1 MKHIEHKTIFFWA
14 ITIAFILSLLIIFLI
29 PFIFESFE
37 DLSFRL
43 LIAFSIFFGTL
54 IIILLIILF
63 KKEET
68 QEVIREKI
76 AKKELEKE
84 HKKVI
89 NRKIKSLK
97 QKFNNA
103 IKIVRKSS
111 LYKFKSKYELPWYL
125 VMGEKNEGKTTF
137 IESSELDF
145 PINYE
150 DKYINEEDESF
161 KWYFAEH
168 AVFVDLPGN
177 YVSQKENP
185 EDTIIWNYFLKF
197 FIKRRWRRPINGII
211 LSISVDTLLGKNI
224 KELDNFAKN
233 LRDRFDELSKAFM
246 SSIPIYLVI
255 TKSDKIEGF
264 NEYFNSINSDEKDE
278 IFGITFK
285 EENINSSM
293 VKEEF
298 EDLLKRLNS
307 SLLDKMHFEWDALNK
322 GKIFLF
328 GEKISELFVKT
339 SLFIDMCFSQTRYR
353 KSLMLR
359 GVYFTSV
366 TSDYK
371 NKNQTKSLFIKNL
384 LANII
389 FPESHIIKID
399 DNYKKR
405 IKRNQIFTYLIS
417 VIFIITISFY
427 MINGF
432 IKINDNLTQL
442 EKDYQEYLNIRK
454 NITPFKDFKESI
466 GLFSSLENIRKK
478 EEQISDKNLLNFLFF
493 KFDDRTEKL
502 KQLYHEDLI
511 NIFLPRVVS
520 QIESDIR
527 YGLIDFD
534 KTWDSTKAYLMMK
547 ILEKRDSKYLKNYMI
562 TSWKKAYNNEDSLQK
577 ELNYHWGNLLNLDF
591 VIEGINEDLLKEA
604 RGRLVDKSA
613 ELLTYEDWKNRLSN
627 NDLKDMSF
635 SNILENNTLFSGI
648 DYKIPALFTKEGY
661 ERIIKEGRKT
671 LNEILLNNW
680 VIGKKINL
688 SDTEKEEYYNRII
701 TLYLADY
708 KKYWY
713 EAINELNIIGYN
725 EMGSLSNQLAVLS
738 SLDSPVI
745 TILKTIK
752 QNTELYSPS
761 ENIKNSSLEK
771 LATKIPTESLE
782 IFDIKNIKSL
792 RDSFKVFNELLD
804 ENYQPKGALVT
815 LISEFNKTY
824 QTMSL
829 LNSAIDF
836 EADSFKIVSQ
846 RIQGKGVPMVLQLNL
861 VPPQVKKWYEM
872 VIRSNW
878 KLLLKASKSYINEK
892 YKEDVYRYYNERLK
906 GKYPLKKD
914 SNTFVK
920 IDDFNEFFKENGIL
934 DEFYNKYVSDFIQIN
949 YGNSTFSLKN
959 IDGDTVNFSKDFVQN
974 LLKAEKLRKVFFKND
989 KSFGIVSSLKPHD
1002 LGNNLATMEFFY
1014 DGNTIYYEHGPIL
1027 NQKIVWP
1034 PQTLDNRIKFNLY
1047 DLVNNIVL
1055 ETNMDNDWGLFKF
1068 IERLEF
1074 IQQSNNSAILTYDKE
1089 GYKSSLM
1096 LDGYINSLF
1105 VKNSPLRFSLKE
1117 EL

>member
-1 MKHIEHKTIFFWA
+1 MNHTEPKVIFFWA
-14 ITIAFILSLLIIFLI
+14 IAIAFILALSIIFLT
-29 PFIFESFE
+29 PFIFESFQ

-54 IIILLIILF
+54 IIILLMILF

-68 QEVIREKI
+68 KEVIREKI
-76 AKKELEKE
+76 AEKE
-84 HKKVI
+84 IQKEYKKVI
-89 NRKIKSLK
+89 DKKIKSLK
-97 QKFNNA
+97 QKFNDA
-103 IKIVRKSS
+103 IKILRKSS

-125 VMGEKNEGKTTF
+125 VIGEKNEGKTTF
-137 IESSELDF
+137 IEYSGLNF
-145 PINYE
+145 PINHEDRYE
-150 DKYINEEDESF
+150 NEDEEFF

-177 YVSQKENP
+177 YVNQKQNP
-185 EDTIIWNYFLKF
+185 EDPIIWNYFLKF

-211 LSISVDTLLGKNI
+211 LSISVETLLEKNV
-224 KELDNFAKN
+224 KELDNLAKN

-264 NEYFNSINSDEKDE
+264 NEYFNSINADEKDE
-278 IFGITFK
+278 IFGITFNQ
-285 EENINSSM
+285 ENINDSI
-293 VKEEF
+293 VKTEF
-298 EDLLKRLNS
+298 ENLLKRLNS
-307 SLLDKMHFEWDALNK
+307 SLLDKIHFEWDGLNK

-366 TSDYK
+366 INNFK
-371 NKNQTKSLFIKNL
+371 NKEQKESFFIKNL
-384 LANII
+384 LSNII
-389 FPESHIIKID
+389 FPESEIIKID

-405 IKRNQIFTYLIS
+405 IRRNQIVTYLIS
-417 VIFIITISFY
+417 ILFIIIFSFS

-432 IKINDNLTQL
+432 IKMNDNLSLL
-442 EKDYQEYLNIRK
+442 EKDYQEYLNIK
-454 NITPFKDFKESI
+454 KSISPVNDFKESI
-466 GLFSSLENIRKK
+466 NLFSSLENIKK
-478 EEQISDKNLLNFLFF
+478 REKDILEKNFLNFLFF

-502 KQLYHEDLI
+502 KQLYHQDLI
-511 NIFLPRVVS
+511 NIFLPRVVA
-520 QIESDIR
+520 QIESDIK
-527 YGLIDFD
+527 YGLIEFD

-547 ILEKRDSKYLKNYMI
+547 ILEKRDPKYLKKYMN
-562 TSWKKAYNNEDSLQK
+562 TSWQKAYNNEVALQK
-577 ELNYHWGNLLNLDF
+577 ELNYHWENLLKLDF
-591 VIEGINEDLLKEA
+591 IIEGFNEDLLKEA
-604 RGRLVDKSA
+604 RERLLDKSA
-613 ELLTYEDWKNRLSN
+613 ELLTYEDWKNRFLNS
-627 NDLKDMSF
+627 DLKYMSF
-635 SNILENNTLFSGI
+635 SNVLENNTLFMGTE
-648 DYKIPALFTKEGY
+648 YKIPGIFTKEGY
-661 ERIIKEGRKT
+661 ERIIKEGRKN

-688 SDTEKEEYYNRII
+688 SDMEKEEYYNRII

-708 KKYWY
+708 KRYWN
-713 EAINELNIIGYN
+713 EAINELNIVSYN

-771 LATKIPTESLE
+771 LSNKLPTEGLE
-782 IFDIKNIKSL
+782 ILDIKNIKSL
-792 RDSFKVFNELLD
+792 RDSFKGFNELLD
-804 ENYQPKGALVT
+804 ENYQPKGSLVT

-861 VPPQVKKWYEM
+861 VPIQVKKWYET

-878 KLLLKASKSYINEK
+878 KLLLKASKNYINNK

-914 SNTFVK
+914 SNSFVK

-934 DEFYNKYVSDFIQIN
+934 DDFYKKYVLDFIQIN
-949 YGNSTFSLKN
+949 YSNSTFSFKN
-959 IDGDTVNFSKDFVQN
+959 IDGDTVDFSKDFVQN
-974 LLKAEKLRKVFFKND
+974 LLKAEKLRKIFFKND

-1002 LGNNLATMEFFY
+1002 LGNNLATMELYY

-1047 DLVNNIVL
+1047 DLVNNIVV
-1055 ETNMDNDWGLFKF
+1055 ESNIDNEWGLFMF
-1068 IERLEF
+1068 IEKLNST
-1074 IQQSNNSAILTYDKE
+1074 QQSNNSSILVYDKD
-1089 GYKSSLM
+1089 GYNSSLM
-1096 LDGYINSLF
+1096 LEGYINYLF
-1105 VKNSPLRFSLKE
+1105 IKNSPLRFSLKE